1 MAKLEFIEKGY
12 DYNKNVQGL
21 NLEVFRQ
28 IMEKNQSVNDTVKNF
43 VGKLDTTKQET
54 IKFEALKASFNFDWF
69 INLSQNN

>member
-1 MAKLEFIEKGY
+1 MAQKNAALVAKLEFIEKGY

-54 IKFEALKASFNFDWF
+54 IKFEALKASFNFD
-69 INLSQNN
+69 

>member
-54 IKFEALKASFNFDWF
+54 IKFEALKASFNFD
-69 INLSQNN
+69 